1 MDMTWLQV
9 TVCVCVSLPNIK
21 TYVGVQHGHDMAT
34 GNCLCLSITVP
45 NIKTYVGVQ
54 HGHDMATGNCL
65 YFCSLFYNMK

>member
-1 MDMTWLQV
+1 
-9 TVCVCVSLPNIK
+9 
-21 TYVGVQHGHDMAT
+21 MAT

-65 YFCSLFYNMK
+65 CPSITVPNIKTADM

>member
-1 MDMTWLQV
+1 MTWLQV
-9 TVCVCVSLPNIK
+9 TV
-21 TYVGVQHGHDMAT
+21 
-34 GNCLCLSITVP
+34 CLSITVP